1 MENTNDLFKKLNDMN
16 PNHIKC
22 LEIYGNF
29 LKDIVNDDVEGQ
41 RILEKA
47 EYIGKSTVMNKQFID
62 NDRQKYG
69 ENSNTCIITVSGN
82 FNNIGIVTNTNNEIT
97 RILGFSKSDLIG
109 QNVNRIMPKV
119 YADQH
124 DQFMRNYLETSE
136 SKVIGVERFLLA

>member
-1 MENTNDLFKKLNDMN
+1 MN

-41 RILEKA
+41 RILEKS

-82 FNNIGIVTNTNNEIT
+82 FNNIGVVTNTNNEIT
-97 RILGFSKSDLIG
+97 RILGFVKSDLIG
-109 QNVNRIMPKV
+109 
-119 YADQH
+119 
-124 DQFMRNYLETSE
+124 
-136 SKVIGVERFLLA
+136 

>member
-1 MENTNDLFKKLNDMN
+1 MN

-29 LKDIVNDDVEGQ
+29 LRDIVNDDAEGS

-69 ENSNTCIITVSGN
+69 ENSNTCIVTVSGN
-82 FNNIGIVTNTNNEIT
+82 FNNIGVVTNTNNEIT
-97 RILGFSKSDLIG
+97 RILGFSKSDLVG
-109 QNVNRIMPKV
+109 
-119 YADQH
+119 
-124 DQFMRNYLETSE
+124 
-136 SKVIGVERFLLA
+136 